1 MTFELK
7 GVRRDFSDF
16 YGVVYL
22 DEETYSGI
30 ITISYFSILTAYRR
44 QGHGKRLVQHLEE
57 MAGNQGKDL
66 VFVCVA
72 PESETP
78 DGLDSPMCKLLH
90 ALGYR
95 YMDQSIHM
103 CKNPHLNVK
112 L

>member
-1 MTFELK
+1 MTFQLK

-16 YGVVYL
+16 HGFVYL
-22 DEETYSGI
+22 DEDTHPGI
-30 ITISYFSILTAYRR
+30 ITISYFSILAAHRR
-44 QGHGKRLVQHLEE
+44 KGYGKRLVKHLEE
-57 MAGNQGKDL
+57 LALNQCKDL

-90 ALGYR
+90 SLGYR

-103 CKNPHLNVK
+103 CKNPNLNVQ